1 MRELLIS
8 LSEERLSFE
17 ILINDILLWF
27 FSKKKKKT
35 KDKLRNHPSIMREN
49 Y

>member
-27 FSKKKKKT
+27 FSKKKKRQK
-35 KDKLRNHPSIMREN
+35 IN
-49 Y
+49 YVTTPLL